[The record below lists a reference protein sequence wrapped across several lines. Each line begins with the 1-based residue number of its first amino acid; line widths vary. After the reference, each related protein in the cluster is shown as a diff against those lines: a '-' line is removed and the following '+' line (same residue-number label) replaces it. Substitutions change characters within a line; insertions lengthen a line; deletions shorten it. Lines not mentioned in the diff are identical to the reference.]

1 MKGQELWRSV
11 FSTENRFMQAC
22 EKIFDLVMVNLL
34 FLLSCLP
41 IFTIGIAKLSMQ
53 ETVMRLRTE
62 RRVSVLK
69 CYVQSFKKQTRLGLQ
84 MGLLELV
91 VYSISVL
98 NLLLFT
104 QEVGLA
110 FQVIKVVSV
119 GLLLFFT
126 LIFLAAYPLQVRHPM
141 SMMAGLQFSLVL
153 VSLNLVWFLMLMALL
168 WAAFSLAALSSLSLV
183 LLLFFLLLGGFSLLS
198 WLQEF
203 VLDKCEKKYPILF
216 EK

>member
-1 MKGQELWRSV
+1 
-11 FSTENRFMQAC
+11 
-22 EKIFDLVMVNLL
+22 
-34 FLLSCLP
+34 
-41 IFTIGIAKLSMQ
+41 
-53 ETVMRLRTE
+53 
-62 RRVSVLK
+62 
-69 CYVQSFKKQTRLGLQ
+69 